1 MLLRLGHGCVAYTSQ
16 MRNDQAM
23 PLTEPGQ
30 VTKITGVTRSSSG
43 EKDNRFV
50 FATAPVATHVIIM
63 KWRPVGAFVG
73 WHYSKVHGTRPAISK
88 WPCTVS

>member
-1 MLLRLGHGCVAYTSQ
+1 
-16 MRNDQAM
+16 M

-50 FATAPVATHVIIM
+50 FATAPVATYVIVM

-73 WHYSKVHGTRPAISK
+73 WHY
-88 WPCTVS
+88 